1 MCLSSMRK
9 LTTDYTGLNHQCYS
23 SFSARP
29 DWHWATEQHYQPE
42 EKFQENTD
50 NSRFSTTTASAGFP
64 SRVWTLRLAAVW
76 QAVAPLCLSSSWLVA
91 ASAVRSAQQVTV
103 VTTLASS
110 PTTLSTKPFV
120 SSESK
125 SNILTVRSFGSRI
138 NNALL

>member
-1 MCLSSMRK
+1 MCRSSMRK
-9 LTTDYTGLNHQCYS
+9 LTTDYTGLNNQCVS

-29 DWHWATEQHYQPE
+29 DWHWATDQHYQPE
-42 EKFQENTD
+42 ENTD
-50 NSRFSTTTASAGFP
+50 NSSFSTTTAAEVAGFL
-64 SRVWTLRLAAVW
+64 SRVWILKLVAVW

-91 ASAVRSAQQVTV
+91 ARAVQSAQQVTV

-110 PTTLSTKPFV
+110 PASLSTKPFV